1 MRKFFTMILTIF
13 IMMGSVFA
21 ENVDTTKVYS
31 IDSVS
36 VVSFY
41 RNTVNIGSLVNHQEL
56 VSENHGQ
63 EPSHLFRQMPNI
75 FSMNDNG
82 TEFGYG

>member
-63 EPSHLFRQMPNI
+63 EPSHLFQ
-75 FSMNDNG
+75 
-82 TEFGYG
+82 